1 MNADLRAL
9 LKDLRRAGW
18 RVEQSRHL
26 RLYPPSGGPPVR
38 ISCTPSDYRA
48 IQNILT
54 TLRHAVEVEDP
65 RR

>member
-9 LKDLRRAGW
+9 LKDLRHAGW

-26 RLYPPSGGPPVR
+26 RLYPPGSATPVR

-54 TLRHAVEVEDP
+54 TLRHAVDAEDP